1 MKYVEFLTN
10 ANPNPLLYGG
20 KGSNLINLI
29 NFGINVPPGFILN
42 TNAYAKFLKNSTFK
56 EEIFH
61 TFSNSY
67 EPKDVLNLSTK
78 IKSFFMSSEIPEEII
93 KETKIAFKEIR
104 QNLGKETTFSVRSSA
119 NIEDSS
125 NFSFA
130 GQAESYLNKTNF
142 SDILKSIKKCWISL
156 FSPKALL
163 YIWQLRKNNKLNSLN
178 DIQMAVIIQKMVNS
192 QISGVLFTINVIN
205 NAKNEMLINSTWG
218 LGETIT
224 NSSII
229 PDLIILS
236 KEKFSIIKYI
246 IGEKEKTSILSPEG
260 NSTILIPTRQPLK
273 EQYSLNKT
281 ELVTLYNLGLK
292 LEKLFNYPQDIE
304 WAIENNVVY
313 TLQSRPITT
322 FRE

>member
-1 MKYVEFLTN
+1 
-10 ANPNPLLYGG
+10 
-20 KGSNLINLI
+20 
-29 NFGINVPPGFILN
+29 
-42 TNAYAKFLKNSTFK
+42 
-56 EEIFH
+56 
-61 TFSNSY
+61 
-67 EPKDVLNLSTK
+67 
-78 IKSFFMSSEIPEEII
+78 
-93 KETKIAFKEIR
+93 
-104 QNLGKETTFSVRSSA
+104 
-119 NIEDSS
+119 
-125 NFSFA
+125 
-130 GQAESYLNKTNF
+130 
-142 SDILKSIKKCWISL
+142 
-156 FSPKALL
+156 
-163 YIWQLRKNNKLNSLN
+163 
-178 DIQMAVIIQKMVNS
+178 MAVIIQKMVNS